1 MGSEDEMQKRLNET
15 AKKQLLETAL
25 LKALSSA
32 PLTLV
37 ELEALQE
44 VDVGALIV
52 EHNMSFSEAK
62 QIVMWR
68 RNERNRINASSLD
81 VPIEGYTP
89 VGVRQGSRFAEIQ
102 ESSVRRVI
110 KDLILEELN
119 RSTIKDD
126 KR

>member
-1 MGSEDEMQKRLNET
+1 MQKRLNET

-68 RNERNRINASSLD
+68 RNERNRMNAKSLQL
-81 VPIEGYTP
+81 PIDGYTP
-89 VGVRQGSRFAEIQ
+89 KGVRQGSRFPGLQ
-102 ESSVRRVI
+102 ESASRNRRIVRNII
-110 KDLILEELN
+110 KEEF
-119 RSTIKDD
+119 D
-126 KR
+126 KSQSKND